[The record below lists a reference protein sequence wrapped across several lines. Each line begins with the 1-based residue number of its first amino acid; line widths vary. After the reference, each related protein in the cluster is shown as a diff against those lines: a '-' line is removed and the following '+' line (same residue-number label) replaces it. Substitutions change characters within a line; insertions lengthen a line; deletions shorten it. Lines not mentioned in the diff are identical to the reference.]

1 MKNYLKKIVA
11 FLMTAIMVVTMCVTA
26 FAADQET
33 PADPSVEPTVKVAA
47 GISADRGV
55 ITALGIEKES
65 GVTVHAY
72 QIVKAD
78 YDPDNGNFT
87 GYSQLYKKADGS
99 EYIADITKA
108 NSDEL
113 SALAQVV
120 KSSSVSDTVYP
131 MAAGTGEAE
140 ETYTATVPVGSYLI
154 LVEGAESVSYNVAVV
169 SVYYTNESGKTI
181 LSEGEVNYLAQGN
194 TWVKRNDKPDLTKKI
209 VNGDNREDYNSANIG
224 DTIKYEVTINPVP
237 DYRGKYPKLD
247 VVDTLSKGLTYKE
260 DSLNV
265 FVIGKGEDGKE
276 TKTQLIENTA
286 YVKTISDYNKTSG
299 TTINIDFVKRED
311 GKDAQ
316 YLLNEYAGKKII
328 IEYSAVLNENAEL
341 NEKGNENSAT
351 LNYSKDS
358 NTNGVDGTDN
368 EKTYTYTFD
377 IKGSAGGKQSWT
389 DKLIIK
395 TGKDQWDDQET
406 HTTVNKPL
414 PDAEFTLYTDA
425 ECTKMYT
432 NKKFDGTTYFDGV
445 TTSDDN
451 GQLNIY
457 GLAFGTYYLK
467 ETKAPDGYTL
477 NSHVFKIEII
487 AGQWNSN
494 NTLKSWSIK
503 IGDKTTNTFEV
514 NNEGVNINGTT
525 NTIIPTEIK
534 NTMIREL
541 PSTGGTGTYLF
552 TILGVMVMA
561 AVTGMFLVSRA
572 KDKEADK

>member
-33 PADPSVEPTVKVAA
+33 SADPSVEPTVKTAVGTA
-47 GISADRGV
+47 ADRGV
-55 ITALGIEKES
+55 ITALGIKNES
-65 GVTVHAY
+65 GISVHAY

-78 YDPDNGNFT
+78 YDSDNGNFI

-99 EYIADITKA
+99 EYIADITSA
-108 NSDEL
+108 NAAEL
-113 SALAQVV
+113 SALAQAV
-120 KSSSVSDTVYP
+120 KGNAVSGTVYP
-131 MAAGTGEAE
+131 MTAGEAA

-154 LVEGAESVSYNVAVV
+154 LVEGAETVSYNVAVV
-169 SVYYTNESGKTI
+169 SVYYTNQNGSMFM
-181 LSEGEVNYLAQGN
+181 SEGKAGYLAGGN
-194 TWVKRNDKPDLTKKI
+194 TWVKRNDKPELTKKI
-209 VNGDNREDYNSANIG
+209 VNGDDREDHNSANIG
-224 DTIKYEVTINPVP
+224 DTIKYEVTVNPVP
-237 DYRGKYPKLD
+237 DYRGKYPRLD
-247 VVDTLSKGLTYKE
+247 VVDTLSKGLTYVE
-260 DSLNV
+260 GSLKV
-265 FVIGKGEDGKE
+265 SVAEEADGKE
-276 TKTQLIENTA
+276 TKKELAENTA
-286 YVKTISDYNKTSG
+286 YLKEISNYDSAKG
-299 TTINIDFVKRED
+299 TTIKVDFVKRET

-316 YLLNEYAGKKII
+316 YLLGDYVGKKII
-328 IEYSAVLNENAEL
+328 IEYSAILNENAEL

-358 NTNGVDGTDN
+358 NTNGKDGTDT

-377 IKGSAGGKQSWT
+377 IKGSTEGQESWT

-395 TGKDQWDDQET
+395 TGQDQWDDQEE
-406 HTTVNKPL
+406 HVTVNKPL
-414 PDAEFTLYTDA
+414 AGAEFTLYTDK
-425 ECTKMYT
+425 ECTKVYT
-432 NKKFDGTTYFDGV
+432 NKKLDGTTYFDGV
-445 TTSDDN
+445 TTSDAD

-467 ETKAPDGYTL
+467 ETKAPSEYTL
-477 NSHVFKIEII
+477 NSHVFKIEIKDKE
-487 AGQWNSN
+487 WNTDH
-494 NTLKSWSIK
+494 TLKSWTIT
-503 IGDKTTNTFEV
+503 IDDKTTNTFVSDQGTVTV
-514 NNEGVNINGTT
+514 NET